1 MKTHMH
7 RHTHTHT
14 HTHIH
19 TSTHVHMGI
28 LRSLGNKLTITQ
40 LEFYASECYTGVVE
54 EAVNFHPDFK
64 EK

>member
-1 MKTHMH
+1 MH

-14 HTHIH
+14 
-19 TSTHVHMGI
+19 STHVHMGTCTST

>member
-14 HTHIH
+14 
-19 TSTHVHMGI
+19 STHVHMGTCTST

>member
-14 HTHIH
+14 
-19 TSTHVHMGI
+19 STHVHMGTCTST
-28 LRSLGNKLTITQ
+28 LRSLGNNLTITQ